1 MTHSASGMRV
11 HMFIQLDK
19 FNPRLF
25 VRDKRGSGKNIN
37 KEYDDITKVRRN
49 NSYKSTFWS
58 KNRGEKSIVTIFFHR
73 FYGSFQIFQNSVV
86 LLKFP
91 I

>member
-1 MTHSASGMRV
+1 MGLLGHKADLFPVFFFFLHTASGTRV

-49 NSYKSTFWS
+49 NYKSTFWS
-58 KNRGEKSIVTIFFHR
+58 KNRGEK
-73 FYGSFQIFQNSVV
+73 
-86 LLKFP
+86 
-91 I
+91 

>member
-1 MTHSASGMRV
+1 
-11 HMFIQLDK
+11 MFIQLDK

-49 NSYKSTFWS
+49 NYKSTFWS
-58 KNRGEKSIVTIFFHR
+58 KNRGEK
-73 FYGSFQIFQNSVV
+73 
-86 LLKFP
+86 
-91 I
+91 